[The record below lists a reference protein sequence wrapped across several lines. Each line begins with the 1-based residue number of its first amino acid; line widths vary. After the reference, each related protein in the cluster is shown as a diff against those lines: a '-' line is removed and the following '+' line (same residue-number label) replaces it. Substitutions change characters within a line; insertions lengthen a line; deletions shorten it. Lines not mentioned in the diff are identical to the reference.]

1 MIFKNILYNRFH
13 FFFVLPGPLKQP
25 RIKTLNDREKKQNA
39 CQRTYIYVLGIWGS
53 YFRTYI
59 YVLGIQRVK
68 VTKKK
73 PWSIVCCGLC
83 CIWPYTKV
91 WPEYDFTFHHCPFVK
106 HWRHP
111 LNKKASNCKLSIA
124 CKCPNHTYSVGSV
137 KTSCAPDTTLI
148 IKIIFSQ
155 YSYVCISAYKKKFV
169 K

>member
-1 MIFKNILYNRFH
+1 MKLQWIVFTLRNRQKEFS
-13 FFFVLPGPLKQP
+13 
-25 RIKTLNDREKKQNA
+25 I
-39 CQRTYIYVLGIWGS
+39 
-53 YFRTYI
+53 
-59 YVLGIQRVK
+59 K

-137 KTSCAPDTTLI
+137 KTSCAPDKTLM

-155 YSYVCISAYKKKFV
+155 YSHACISASKRNLWNNLDALEMWLNMHPAKVSKPYLFYGWRKSPLNIETIEFC
-169 K
+169 